1 MPDKILNK
9 TSSSLRPKHYNVIV
23 VGGGHAGIE
32 AASACARGGLN
43 TLLLTVNLDTIGQM
57 SCNPAI
63 GGIAKGQ
70 IVREIDALGGLMA
83 RIIDDTGIH
92 FKILNRSRGPAV
104 WAPRAQAG
112 KKDYQNQAKWLME
125 TTPKLSLYQD
135 SCEDILIENNKVKG
149 LRTARG
155 HEFMA
160 NYIILTTGTF
170 LRGVIH
176 IGNFQQKSGRI
187 AETSTFGLSKVL
199 ENYGFSLGRLK
210 TGTPP
215 RILARDVNFSILEEQ
230 KADLEPQAF
239 SFASKQIK
247 QEQIS
252 CWLTHTNERVHKII
266 SDNISLSPMYSGQI
280 KSIGPRYCPSIED
293 KVVRFTDRKQHQIF
307 IEPEGKETGELYLN
321 GISTSLPEEIQWQIV
336 RNCKGLE
343 EAEIIK
349 PGYAVEYDYVDPRE
363 LYPSLETKK
372 IKQLYFAG
380 QINGTTGYEEAAAQ
394 GLMAGMNVL
403 CKAKQAPP
411 FILGRGEAYIGVL
424 IDDLVYKG
432 VQDPYRMFTSRAEHR
447 LLLRQDNAD
456 RRLMTYGKQMGL
468 IDDENYKKMQ
478 DKYKRVQKIH
488 NKIYTTGIKPSI
500 AFNTLLEKR
509 KLKKSNSDFG
519 KTIAAFL
526 KRPEI
531 SIQDCFDLDL
541 MPENETKV
549 LSMDEKKIIE
559 MEIKY
564 EGYIKR
570 EKIKCKQRE
579 EMKELSL
586 ATDLDYEKINGLKKE
601 AREKL
606 QALQPM
612 NIESASRISGVN
624 PTDIDLIL
632 LHISKNVLNGT
643 SQRTSQ
649 GSSKQISKSRLE
661 VKKFA
666 SL

>member
-1 MPDKILNK
+1 MFSTACEHAIWIL
-9 TSSSLRPKHYNVIV
+9 
-23 VGGGHAGIE
+23 
-32 AASACARGGLN
+32 
-43 TLLLTVNLDTIGQM
+43 
-57 SCNPAI
+57 
-63 GGIAKGQ
+63 
-70 IVREIDALGGLMA
+70 DAFINQ
-83 RIIDDTGIH
+83 IID
-92 FKILNRSRGPAV
+92 KYS
-104 WAPRAQAG
+104 
-112 KKDYQNQAKWLME
+112 
-125 TTPKLSLYQD
+125 
-135 SCEDILIENNKVKG
+135 DI
-149 LRTARG
+149 
-155 HEFMA
+155 
-160 NYIILTTGTF
+160 
-170 LRGVIH
+170 
-176 IGNFQQKSGRI
+176 
-187 AETSTFGLSKVL
+187 
-199 ENYGFSLGRLK
+199 
-210 TGTPP
+210 
-215 RILARDVNFSILEEQ
+215 
-230 KADLEPQAF
+230 
-239 SFASKQIK
+239 
-247 QEQIS
+247 
-252 CWLTHTNERVHKII
+252 
-266 SDNISLSPMYSGQI
+266 
-280 KSIGPRYCPSIED
+280 
-293 KVVRFTDRKQHQIF
+293 
-307 IEPEGKETGELYLN
+307 
-321 GISTSLPEEIQWQIV
+321 
-336 RNCKGLE
+336 
-343 EAEIIK
+343 
-349 PGYAVEYDYVDPRE
+349 
-363 LYPSLETKK
+363 
-372 IKQLYFAG
+372 
-380 QINGTTGYEEAAAQ
+380 
-394 GLMAGMNVL
+394 
-403 CKAKQAPP
+403 
-411 FILGRGEAYIGVL
+411 
-424 IDDLVYKG
+424 
-432 VQDPYRMFTSRAEHR
+432 
-447 LLLRQDNAD
+447 RQDNAD